1 VTSGCYNKRGNNRRV
16 NAMDLNICIEKISRY
31 LKEKYTRE
39 SSAGRLEVCI
49 SRKAVSSI
57 KESLG
62 EEITSQQ
69 K

>member
-1 VTSGCYNKRGNNRRV
+1 
-16 NAMDLNICIEKISRY
+16 MDLNIYREKISRY

-39 SSAGRLEVCI
+39 YSAGGLEVCI
-49 SRKAVSSI
+49 SRKVVSSI